1 MSVFGVGVTGGVT
14 GGVVTGVNVLVVW
27 TFTVW
32 FFAEMVTV
40 ADGENDGAP
49 NEYPAGADGGVSE
62 TVHCVPVGMPV
73 IADDVVPAATDSE
86 PSCAVPSLQS

>member
-1 MSVFGVGVTGGVT
+1 MDVSVF
-14 GGVVTGVNVLVVW
+14 VVW
-27 TFTVW
+27 TFTVA
-32 FFAEMVTV
+32 FFTIVTV

-62 TVHCVPVGMPV
+62 TVHCVPAGIPV
-73 IADDVVPAATDSE
+73 IAADVAPAATDFD